1 MIQNSASFVKRKR
14 QSGAGKLFLHFTEV
28 VLAGAGGLSLPLPKF
43 EQLDVP
49 HNEKFI
55 LRDHTTGRPLVDR
68 GYKIELADGK
78 TIEGVT
84 NAQGQTSVS
93 PADVAQGMKLLFTQ
107 IKGD

>member
-1 MIQNSASFVKRKR
+1 M
-14 QSGAGKLFLHFTEV
+14 
-28 VLAGAGGLSLPLPKF
+28 AGARLI
-43 EQLDVP
+43 P

-55 LRDHTTGRPLVDR
+55 LRDHATGQPLVDR

-93 PADVAQGMKLLFTQ
+93 PADVAQGMKLLFTK
-107 IKGD
+107 IKGN